1 MLSLGFF
8 CWTKRFSYIKHSNFS
23 LTFLLR
29 NVLKRMVYPSL
40 VTIFVPLLVGDKVM
54 FSNSGVTVCIH
65 HCVAKGVGGC
75 SRHNPYHT
83 GHI

>member
-1 MLSLGFF
+1 
-8 CWTKRFSYIKHSNFS
+8 
-23 LTFLLR
+23 
-29 NVLKRMVYPSL
+29 MVYPSL

-83 GHI
+83 GHIEIHKQRIADLFTVVLPLLFYCRRQFSCL

>member
-1 MLSLGFF
+1 
-8 CWTKRFSYIKHSNFS
+8 
-23 LTFLLR
+23 
-29 NVLKRMVYPSL
+29 MVYPSL

-65 HCVAKGVGGC
+65 HCDAKGVGGY